1 MEIADPVLDDRSQ
14 VAGPIYD
21 PPMQRVL
28 HELVLASAARDPDSL
43 AVVDGE
49 RSITYGELADRAAGV
64 ARLLIDKCG
73 VRRGDR
79 VGVHAEKSIEAV
91 VAIYAAMMA
100 GAAYVPLDPTT
111 PAARIAFIVGNCDI
125 RVLASPSKL
134 KKTWTSLPEAGAQL
148 DHVVALDANADFE
161 RPETMPA
168 SAVLHTGEAVPD
180 ASPGSGTGSDLPTVI
195 DDDLAYMLYTSGSTG
210 DPKGVMVSHRNA
222 MAFAT
227 WAAVEFGLTAGD
239 RVAQLAPLIFDL
251 STFDLFASAAAGA
264 SVHLVGRKTAMFPAD
279 LRAFV
284 DDAEI
289 SIVYAVP
296 SMLTMLV
303 ERGGL
308 TDGALPSL
316 RLILFAGEVFP
327 TRYLSALMNLIPH
340 PEYANLYGPTET
352 NVCTFHRVLEAPAPD
367 DPPVSIGVAI
377 ADDEAIVVGGD
388 GNVVEQGEV
397 GELYVRGATV
407 MQGYWGDAA
416 LTAKVLVPPPG
427 TAAGREPA
435 YRTGDLVR
443 EAADGTLTFLG
454 RRDNQVKRRGYRIE
468 LGDIEAAILADER
481 VVECAV
487 SAVPDDELGTRL
499 VAHVV
504 SRETLEAK
512 DVLKFSLQRIPRYMV
527 PDHVE
532 FLRELPKTSTD
543 KIDRAGLTRR
553 AHEEHS
559 VDGS

>member
-1 MEIADPVLDDRSQ
+1 
-14 VAGPIYD
+14 
-21 PPMQRVL
+21 MQHVL
-28 HELVLASAARDPDSL
+28 HQLIVDAADRDPDAL

-49 RSITYGELADRAAGV
+49 RSISYGELADRGAAT
-64 ARLLIDKCG
+64 ARLLITECG

-79 VGVHAEKSIEAV
+79 VGVHAEKSIEAI
-91 VAIYAAMMA
+91 VAIYATMMA
-100 GAAYVPLDPTT
+100 GAAYVPLDGTA
-111 PAARIAFIVGNCDI
+111 PAARIAFIIGNCDI
-125 RVLASPSKL
+125 RVLASPTKL

-148 DHVVALDANADFE
+148 DHVVALDGDESFE

-168 SAVLHTGEAVPD
+168 ATALHTGAAVATSD
-180 ASPGSGTGSDLPTVI
+180 SGSDDPADDPAAGLPTVI
-195 DDDLAYMLYTSGSTG
+195 DDDLAYVLYTSGSTG

-227 WAAVEFGLTAGD
+227 WAADEFALAAGD

-251 STFDLFASAAAGA
+251 STFDLFASARAGA
-264 SVHLVGRKTAMFPAD
+264 SVHLVGRKAAMFPAD

-284 DDAEI
+284 DDNEI

-308 TDGALPSL
+308 TVGALPSL

-327 TRYLSALMNLIPH
+327 TRHLAALMQLVPH
-340 PEYANLYGPTET
+340 PDYANLYGPTET
-352 NVCTFHRVLEAPAPD
+352 NVCTFHRVDEAPAPD
-367 DPPVSIGVAI
+367 DPPCSIGVAI
-377 ADDEAIVVGGD
+377 ANDEAIVVDPD
-388 GNVVEQGEV
+388 GRAVEPGES
-397 GELYVRGATV
+397 GELFIRGATV
-407 MQGYWGDAA
+407 MQGYWGDPER
-416 LTAKVLVPPPG
+416 TAKVLVTPPG
-427 TAAGREPA
+427 TAGGREPA

-443 EAADGTLTFLG
+443 EAPDGTLTFLG

-487 SAVPDDELGTRL
+487 SGVADDELGTRL
-499 VAHVV
+499 VAHIV
-504 SRETLEAK
+504 SREPLEPK
-512 DVLKFSLQRIPRYMV
+512 DVLKSSQQHIPRYMV
-527 PDHVE
+527 PDHIE
-532 FLRELPKTSTD
+532 FLSTLPKTSTD
-543 KIDRAGLTRR
+543 KIDRAGLKRR